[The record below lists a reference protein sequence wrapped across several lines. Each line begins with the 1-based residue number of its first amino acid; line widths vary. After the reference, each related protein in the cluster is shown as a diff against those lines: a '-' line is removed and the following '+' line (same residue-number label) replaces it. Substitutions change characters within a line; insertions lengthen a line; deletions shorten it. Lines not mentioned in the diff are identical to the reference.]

1 MAVKVVSISEAENN
15 FDAILDLA
23 QKTPVKIERDGH
35 PVAVIVP
42 YGQFEYIEDA
52 WWAIQAQEASEE
64 GFLSQ
69 KESEDFL
76 AEVLNTK
83 E

>member
-1 MAVKVVSISEAENN
+1 MTVKVVSISEAQNN

-35 PVAVIVP
+35 PIAVIVP
-42 YGQFEYIEDA
+42 YEQFEYIEDA
-52 WWAIQAQEASEE
+52 WWAKQAEEASKE

-76 AEVLNTK
+76 AEVLNVK
-83 E
+83 K

>member
-1 MAVKVVSISEAENN
+1 MTVKVVSISEAQNN
-15 FDAILDLA
+15 FDAVLNLA
-23 QKTPVKIERDGH
+23 QKNPVKIERDGH
-35 PVAVIVP
+35 PVAVIVS
-42 YGQFEYIEDA
+42 YEQFEYIEDA
-52 WWAIQAQEASEE
+52 WWAIQAQEVSKE

-69 KESEDFL
+69 KQSEDFL